1 VVKVRAMDFANGQL
15 VLGTKNN
22 EVLRVDLQ
30 SRQVTVLIEVHA
42 QLSREFNWKSLG
54 CCLAG
59 LLGMH
64 PVMSNHFRQYVVCLM
79 SRD

>member
-30 SRQVTVLIEVHA
+30 SRQVTVLIEVNPSIVA
-42 QLSREFNWKSLG
+42 R
-54 CCLAG
+54 
-59 LLGMH
+59 
-64 PVMSNHFRQYVVCLM
+64 V
-79 SRD
+79 